1 MPPPAGSADRDRRRG
16 SAPAPK
22 LPHPAARKRGT
33 SSERN
38 RACFA
43 LRPASGSP
51 PGRVA
56 LDHARSAASTALAA
70 AGGSPLC
77 ASMRSEG
84 RFKSS
89 AGRAAFPRR
98 ALRLS
103 FGERGRSSVV
113 ERQLPKLYV
122 EGSIPFARSNLA
134 IRSAATAI
142 GRGWPNAGER
152 RSLSAKK
159 MAPIDS
165 GPAVAT
171 ADRRYYDAVF
181 VE

>member
-1 MPPPAGSADRDRRRG
+1 
-16 SAPAPK
+16 
-22 LPHPAARKRGT
+22 
-33 SSERN
+33 
-38 RACFA
+38 
-43 LRPASGSP
+43 
-51 PGRVA
+51 
-56 LDHARSAASTALAA
+56 
-70 AGGSPLC
+70 
-77 ASMRSEG
+77 
-84 RFKSS
+84 
-89 AGRAAFPRR
+89 
-98 ALRLS
+98 LRLS

-134 IRSAATAI
+134 IRSAAAAI

-152 RSLSAKK
+152 RSLPRKK

-181 VE
+181 VETVFLAGRCLTATRLP

>member
-1 MPPPAGSADRDRRRG
+1 
-16 SAPAPK
+16 
-22 LPHPAARKRGT
+22 
-33 SSERN
+33 
-38 RACFA
+38 
-43 LRPASGSP
+43 
-51 PGRVA
+51 

-77 ASMRSEG
+77 ASMRSAG

-122 EGSIPFARSNLA
+122 EGSIPFARSNPRHQVGGGCNRVRLA
-134 IRSAATAI
+134 ECM
-142 GRGWPNAGER
+142 RGQITFREKN
-152 RSLSAKK
+152 
-159 MAPIDS
+159 
-165 GPAVAT
+165 GP
-171 ADRRYYDAVF
+171 D
-181 VE
+181 